1 MFEKINYSL
10 HLYSVLNANYIFIFY
25 CLFILLMTLIN
36 IYIYI
41 YLIIFV
47 LISSFELK
55 LNFATKEGLV
65 LILKKEDG
73 GFGPKISEVWVG
85 CGQCWLKA

>member
-1 MFEKINYSL
+1 MK
-10 HLYSVLNANYIFIFY
+10 H
-25 CLFILLMTLIN
+25 ILLYIY

-65 LILKKEDG
+65 LILKKEEG

-85 CGQCWLKA
+85 CGQYWLKA